1 MIMRNAHAPV
11 HVHVSS
17 SIGSVFGKALSAGL
31 NVRPAEIL
39 EQILAFPPDERS
51 ALAVALIDSLARPG
65 AGGISD
71 ERRAE
76 LRKHLSAL

>member
-1 MIMRNAHAPV
+1 MTNLHAPI

-31 NVRPAEIL
+31 NTRPAEVL

-51 ALAVALIDSLARPG
+51 ALAVALIDSLARTG
-65 AGGISD
+65 TGGITD
-71 ERRAE
+71 AWRAE
-76 LRKHLSAL
+76 IKQRLSAL